1 MYLACTDCYFNLSRL
16 SNFTSTDD
24 VYEYDVL
31 PPLDRVNLKFV
42 SEIYTLQKKTR
53 TQNWQQICMLQTVLL
68 SSSFN
73 FIIVRLL

>member
-1 MYLACTDCYFNLSRL
+1 MDLACTDCYFNLSRL

-42 SEIYTLQKKTR
+42 SDIYTLQKKI
-53 TQNWQQICMLQTVLL
+53 QICNWQKICMLQTVLL
-68 SSSFN
+68 SISFN

>member
-1 MYLACTDCYFNLSRL
+1 MCLACTDCYFNLSRL
-16 SNFTSTDD
+16 SNCTSTDD

-31 PPLDRVNLKFV
+31 PLLDRVNLKFV
-42 SEIYTLQKKTR
+42 SQIYTLQKKSR
-53 TQNWQQICMLQTVLL
+53 TQNWQQICVLLTVLL